1 MSTMNEQDGRFSGRT
16 AIVTGAGAGIG
27 LATALRLAREGARVI
42 AADISAERLA
52 ALDSR
57 TTAGAIV
64 SVAGDLAREEIVQA
78 VVAAAEGRIDVLANV
93 AGIMDG
99 FLPAAE
105 VDDATWERVMAVN
118 VTALMRLMRASL
130 PVMVQAKKGAIVNVA
145 SEAGLRGSAGGFAY
159 TTSKHA
165 VIGMTRSAAFMYAK
179 DGVRVNAIAPGGVR
193 TSIEAPM
200 KSALAIARQGP
211 LMRLVVPPPA
221 EAADIAAAIAFLA
234 SDEARNING
243 AVLASDGGWS
253 AL

>member
-1 MSTMNEQDGRFSGRT
+1 MSEHRQRFAGMT

-27 LATALRLAREGARVI
+27 RATAERLAEEGARVI

-52 ALDSR
+52 ALSAK
-57 TTAGAIV
+57 TAITPI
-64 SVAGDLAREEIVQA
+64 AGDLSREESVQT
-78 VVAAAEGRIDVLANV
+78 VLAAAEGRVDVLANI

-105 VDDATWERVMAVN
+105 VDDATWDRVMAVN
-118 VTALMRLMRASL
+118 VTSLMRLMRATL
-130 PVMVQAKKGAIVNVA
+130 PLMVQAKKGAIINIA
-145 SEAGLRGSAGGFAY
+145 SEASLRGSAGGFAY

-200 KSALAIARQGP
+200 KSALAMARQGP
-211 LMRLVVPPPA
+211 LLASLVPPPTAA
-221 EAADIAAAIAFLA
+221 EDIAAAIAFLA

-243 AVLASDGGWS
+243 AILTSDGGWS
-253 AL
+253 SI

>member
-1 MSTMNEQDGRFSGRT
+1 MSEQQMQFAGKT

-27 LATALRLAREGARVI
+27 RATALRLAREGARVI

-52 ALDSR
+52 ALEAAAP
-57 TTAGAIV
+57 AGTMV
-64 SVAGDLAREEIVQA
+64 TVAGDLVREDSVQA
-78 VVAAAEGRIDVLANV
+78 VAAAAGGRIDVLANV
-93 AGIMDG
+93 AGIMDA

-105 VDDATWERVMAVN
+105 VDDATWERVIAVN
-118 VTALMRLMRASL
+118 MTSLMRLMRVAL
-130 PVMVQAKKGAIVNVA
+130 PVMVGAGKGAIVNIA

-159 TTSKHA
+159 TASKHA

-200 KSALAIARQGP
+200 KSALAVARQAP
-211 LMRLVVPPPA
+211 LLGTIVPAPA
-221 EAADIAAAIAFLA
+221 EADDIAAAVAFLA
-234 SDEARNING
+234 CDEARNING
-243 AVLASDGGWS
+243 AVLTSDGGWS

>member
-1 MSTMNEQDGRFSGRT
+1 MSDQQERFAGMT

-52 ALDSR
+52 ALAA
-57 TTAGAIV
+57 TAPEAALV
-64 SVAGDLAREEIVQA
+64 TVAGDLAQEESVQA

-93 AGIMDG
+93 AGIMDA

-105 VDDATWERVMAVN
+105 VDDATWDRVMAVN
-118 VTALMRLMRASL
+118 VTSLMRLMRAAL
-130 PVMVQAKKGAIVNVA
+130 PLMVEAKRGAIVNIA

-165 VIGMTRSAAFMYAK
+165 VIGMTRSAAFMYAQ

-200 KSALAIARQGP
+200 KSALALARQGP
-211 LMRLVVPPPA
+211 LLQTIVPAPA
-221 EAADIAAAIAFLA
+221 EADDIAAAVAFLA

-253 AL
+253 VV

>member
-1 MSTMNEQDGRFSGRT
+1 MSEQKDRFAGMT

-52 ALDSR
+52 ALEA
-57 TTAGAIV
+57 TATAGAIIT
-64 SVAGDLAREEIVQA
+64 VAGDLVREESTRA
-78 VVAAAEGRIDVLANV
+78 VVAAAEGRIDILANV
-93 AGIMDG
+93 AGIMDA

-105 VDDATWERVMAVN
+105 VDDATWERVIAVN
-118 VTALMRLMRASL
+118 MTAPMRLMRAAL
-130 PVMVQAKKGAIVNVA
+130 PFMVEAKRGAIVNIA

-200 KSALAIARQGP
+200 KSALAVARQAP
-211 LMRLVVPPPA
+211 LLQTIVPP
-221 EAADIAAAIAFLA
+221 AAHADDIAAAIAFLA

-243 AVLASDGGWS
+243 AVLTSDGGWS

>member
-1 MSTMNEQDGRFSGRT
+1 MSDQRFAGKT

-27 LATALRLAREGARVI
+27 RATALRLAREGARVV

-52 ALDSR
+52 ALE
-57 TTAGAIV
+57 AEAPPGAIV
-64 SVAGDLAREEIVQA
+64 ALAGDLVQEQSVQA
-78 VVAAAEGRIDVLANV
+78 VAAAAQGRIDVLANV
-93 AGIMDG
+93 AGIMDA

-118 VTALMRLMRASL
+118 VTALMRLMRMAL
-130 PVMVQAKKGAIVNVA
+130 PVMVQAGKGAIVNIA

-200 KSALAIARQGP
+200 KSALAVARQAP
-211 LMRLVVPPPA
+211 LLQTIVPRPA
-221 EAADIAAAIAFLA
+221 EADDIAAAIAFLA

>member
-1 MSTMNEQDGRFSGRT
+1 MSDQPERFAGRT

-52 ALDSR
+52 ALDA
-57 TTAGAIV
+57 TAPAGAIV
-64 SVAGDLAREEIVQA
+64 TVAGDLVREESVQA
-78 VVAAAEGRIDVLANV
+78 VVAAAEGRIDVLANI

-118 VTALMRLMRASL
+118 VTSLMRLMRAAL
-130 PVMVQAKKGAIVNVA
+130 PHMVRAKAGAIVNIA
-145 SEAGLRGSAGGFAY
+145 SEAALRGSAAGFAY
-159 TTSKHA
+159 TASKHA

-193 TSIEAPM
+193 TSLEAPM
-200 KSALAIARQGP
+200 SSALAVARQGP
-211 LMRLVVPPPA
+211 LLRTVVPPPA
-221 EAADIAAAIAFLA
+221 QADDIAAAIAFLA

-243 AVLASDGGWS
+243 AILPSDGGWS

>member
-1 MSTMNEQDGRFSGRT
+1 MT

-27 LATALRLAREGARVI
+27 LATVLRLAREGARVI
-42 AADISAERLA
+42 AADISTERLA
-52 ALDSR
+52 ALEAIA
-57 TTAGAIV
+57 TAGAIV
-64 SVAGDLAREEIVQA
+64 TVAGDLVDEASVQA

-93 AGIMDG
+93 AGIMDA

-105 VDDATWERVMAVN
+105 IDDATWDRVIAVN
-118 VTALMRLMRASL
+118 VTSLMRLMRAAL
-130 PVMVQAKKGAIVNVA
+130 PLMVEAKRGAIVNIA

-211 LMRLVVPPPA
+211 LLQTIVPRPA
-221 EAADIAAAIAFLA
+221 EADDIAAAVAFLA

-243 AVLASDGGWS
+243 AVLTSDGGWS
-253 AL
+253 TI

>member
-1 MSTMNEQDGRFSGRT
+1 
-16 AIVTGAGAGIG
+16 
-27 LATALRLAREGARVI
+27 
-42 AADISAERLA
+42 
-52 ALDSR
+52 
-57 TTAGAIV
+57 
-64 SVAGDLAREEIVQA
+64 
-78 VVAAAEGRIDVLANV
+78 VAAAEGRIDVLANV
-93 AGIMDG
+93 AGIMDA

-105 VDDATWERVMAVN
+105 IDDATWDRVIAVN
-118 VTALMRLMRASL
+118 VTSLMRLMRAAL
-130 PVMVQAKKGAIVNVA
+130 PLMVEAKRGAIVNIA

-211 LMRLVVPPPA
+211 LLQTIVPRPA
-221 EAADIAAAIAFLA
+221 EADDIAAAVAFLA

-243 AVLASDGGWS
+243 AVLTSDGGWS
-253 AL
+253 TI

>member
-1 MSTMNEQDGRFSGRT
+1 MSEQQARFSGMT

-27 LATALRLAREGARVI
+27 LATVLRLAREGARVI
-42 AADISAERLA
+42 AADISTERLA
-52 ALDSR
+52 ALEAIA
-57 TTAGAIV
+57 TAGAIV
-64 SVAGDLAREEIVQA
+64 TVAGDLVDEASVQA

-93 AGIMDG
+93 AGIMDA

-105 VDDATWERVMAVN
+105 IDDATWDRVIAVN
-118 VTALMRLMRASL
+118 VTSLMRLMRAAL
-130 PVMVQAKKGAIVNVA
+130 PLMVEAKRGAIVNIA

-211 LMRLVVPPPA
+211 LLQTIVPRPA
-221 EAADIAAAIAFLA
+221 EADDIAAAVAFLA

-243 AVLASDGGWS
+243 AVLTSDGGWS
-253 AL
+253 TI

>member
-1 MSTMNEQDGRFSGRT
+1 MSDQPERFAGRT

-27 LATALRLAREGARVI
+27 LATALRLARDGARVI

-52 ALDSR
+52 ALDAMAP
-57 TTAGAIV
+57 AGAIV
-64 SVAGDLAREEIVQA
+64 TVAGDLVREESVQA
-78 VVAAAEGRIDVLANV
+78 VVAAAEGRIDVLANI

-118 VTALMRLMRASL
+118 VTSLMRLMRAVL
-130 PVMVQAKKGAIVNVA
+130 PLMVKAKAGAIVNIA
-145 SEAGLRGSAGGFAY
+145 SEAALRGSAAGFAY
-159 TTSKHA
+159 TASKHA
-165 VIGMTRSAAFMYAK
+165 VIGMTRSAAFMYAR

-193 TSIEAPM
+193 TSLEAPM
-200 KSALAIARQGP
+200 KSALAVARQGP
-211 LMRLVVPPPA
+211 LLQTVVPPPA
-221 EAADIAAAIAFLA
+221 HAEDIAAAIAFLA

-243 AVLASDGGWS
+243 AVLPSDGGWS

>member
-1 MSTMNEQDGRFSGRT
+1 MSEQSGRFTGRT

-27 LATALRLAREGARVI
+27 LATTLHLALEGARVV

-52 ALDSR
+52 ALDAKAR
-57 TTAGAIV
+57 PGAIV
-64 SVAGDLAREEIVQA
+64 TVAGDLAREETVQA
-78 VVAAAEGRIDVLANV
+78 VVAAAGGRIDILANV
-93 AGIMDG
+93 AGIMDA

-118 VTALMRLMRASL
+118 VTALMRLMRAAL
-130 PVMVQAKKGAIVNVA
+130 PAMIEAKKGAIVNIA

-159 TTSKHA
+159 TASKHA

-193 TSIEAPM
+193 TSIAAPM
-200 KSALAIARQGP
+200 TSALALARQAP
-211 LMRLVVPPPA
+211 LFQAIAPQVA
-221 EAADIAAAIAFLA
+221 EADDIASAIAFLA

-243 AVLASDGGWS
+243 AVLVSDGGWS
-253 AL
+253 VV

>member
-1 MSTMNEQDGRFSGRT
+1 MSDQQERFAGKT

-27 LATALRLAREGARVI
+27 LATALRLASEGARVI

-52 ALDSR
+52 ALEAK
-57 TTAGAIV
+57 AGAIV
-64 SVAGDLAREEIVQA
+64 TVAGDLAREEIVQA
-78 VVAAAEGRIDVLANV
+78 VMAATAGRIDVLANI

-105 VDDATWERVMAVN
+105 IDDATWERVIAVN
-118 VTALMRLMRASL
+118 MTSIMRLMRAAL
-130 PVMVQAKKGAIVNVA
+130 PLMVRAGTGAIVNIA
-145 SEAGLRGSAGGFAY
+145 SEAALRGSAAGFAY
-159 TTSKHA
+159 TASKHA

-200 KSALAIARQGP
+200 KSALAAARQGQ
-211 LMRLVVPPPA
+211 LLATVVPPPA
-221 EAADIAAAIAFLA
+221 QADDIAAAVAFLA

-243 AVLASDGGWS
+243 AILTSDGGWS

>member
-1 MSTMNEQDGRFSGRT
+1 
-16 AIVTGAGAGIG
+16 
-27 LATALRLAREGARVI
+27 
-42 AADISAERLA
+42 
-52 ALDSR
+52 
-57 TTAGAIV
+57 
-64 SVAGDLAREEIVQA
+64 VQA

-118 VTALMRLMRASL
+118 VTALMRLMRAAL
-130 PVMVQAKKGAIVNVA
+130 PVMVRAGKGAIVNIA
-145 SEAGLRGSAGGFAY
+145 SEAGLRGSAAGFAY

-193 TSIEAPM
+193 TSIEGSM
-200 KSALAIARQGP
+200 KSALAIERQGP
-211 LMRLVVPPPA
+211 LLRTLVPPPA
-221 EAADIAAAIAFLA
+221 EADEIAAAIAFLA

-253 AL
+253 VL

>member
-1 MSTMNEQDGRFSGRT
+1 MSDQQARFAGRT

-52 ALDSR
+52 ALRPDSP
-57 TTAGAIV
+57 AGAIV
-64 SVAGDLAREEIVQA
+64 TVAGDLVREESVQA
-78 VVAAAEGRIDVLANV
+78 VVAAAEGRIDVLANI

-118 VTALMRLMRASL
+118 VTSLMRLMRASL
-130 PVMVQAKKGAIVNVA
+130 PLMVQAKRGAIVNIA
-145 SEAGLRGSAGGFAY
+145 SEAALRGSAAGFAY
-159 TTSKHA
+159 TASKHA
-165 VIGMTRSAAFMYAK
+165 VIGMTRSAAFMYGK

-200 KSALAIARQGP
+200 KSALAIARQAP
-211 LMRLVVPPPA
+211 LLATIVPAPA
-221 EAADIAAAIAFLA
+221 EADDIAAAIAFLA

-243 AVLASDGGWS
+243 AVLTSDGGWS

>member
-1 MSTMNEQDGRFSGRT
+1 VSDQQARFAGRT

-52 ALDSR
+52 ALRPDSP
-57 TTAGAIV
+57 AGAIV
-64 SVAGDLAREEIVQA
+64 TVAGDLVREESVQA
-78 VVAAAEGRIDVLANV
+78 VVAAAEGRIDVLANI

-118 VTALMRLMRASL
+118 VTSLMRLMRASL
-130 PVMVQAKKGAIVNVA
+130 PLMVQAKRGAIVNIA
-145 SEAGLRGSAGGFAY
+145 SEAALRGSAAGFAY
-159 TTSKHA
+159 TASKHA
-165 VIGMTRSAAFMYAK
+165 VIGMTRSAAFMYGK

-200 KSALAIARQGP
+200 KSALAVERQAQ
-211 LMRLVVPPPA
+211 LLQTVVPPPA
-221 EAADIAAAIAFLA
+221 QADDIAAAIAFLA

-243 AVLASDGGWS
+243 AVLTSDGGWS

>member
-1 MSTMNEQDGRFSGRT
+1 MT

-52 ALDSR
+52 AL
-57 TTAGAIV
+57 TAKAGAIV
-64 SVAGDLAREEIVQA
+64 TVAGDLVREESVQA
-78 VVAAAEGRIDVLANV
+78 VVAAAQGRIDVLANV
-93 AGIMDG
+93 AGIMDA

-105 VDDATWERVMAVN
+105 VDDATWDRVIAVN
-118 VTALMRLMRASL
+118 MTSLMRLMRAAL
-130 PVMVQAKKGAIVNVA
+130 PVMVGAGRGAIVNIA
-145 SEAGLRGSAGGFAY
+145 SEAGLRGSAAGFAY
-159 TTSKHA
+159 TASKHA

-200 KSALAIARQGP
+200 KSALAVARQAP
-211 LMRLVVPPPA
+211 LLQTVVPAPA
-221 EAADIAAAIAFLA
+221 EADDIATAVAFLA

-243 AVLASDGGWS
+243 AVLTSDGGWS